1 MRGVTI
7 TDSKNNFL
15 RVDLVDILHLLGSQ
29 AQDSEWEISD
39 VECVGFAADALH
51 KLSDSKTRVPGQTL
65 LQMAAHLTQVI
76 DGEFTG
82 YCEGEKQPWIIVRA
96 VDSSAYDVQSEDED
110 VLAHIRCRFKEVT
123 DFHS

>member
-15 RVDLVDILHLLGSQ
+15 KVDLVDILQLLGSQ
-29 AQDSEWEISD
+29 AENSEWEISD
-39 VECVGFAADALH
+39 VECVGSAADALH
-51 KLSDSKTRVPGQTL
+51 KLSDSKTRVPGHTL

-76 DGEFTG
+76 DGEFIG
-82 YCEGEKQPWIIVRA
+82 CGEGEKQPWIIVRA

-110 VLAHIRCRFKEVT
+110 VLAQIRCRFKEVT

>member
-15 RVDLVDILHLLGSQ
+15 MVDLVDILHLLGSQ
-29 AQDSEWEISD
+29 AQNSKWEISE
-39 VECVGFAADALH
+39 VECVGAAADALH
-51 KLSDSKTRVPGQTL
+51 KLSDSKARVPGHTL
-65 LQMAAHLTQVI
+65 LQIAAHLTQVI

-82 YCEGEKQPWIIVRA
+82 YCEGEKQPWVIVRA

-110 VLAHIRCRFKEVT
+110 VLAQIRCRFKEVT
-123 DFHS
+123 NFR